1 MVSTYHYINFLGGP
15 ALYKIVDRYATNQT
29 LTVADFMT
37 ALGKM
42 LENGYEDGEL
52 RTIEKEQMP

>member
-1 MVSTYHYINFLGGP
+1 MVSTYHYINFLGEK
-15 ALYKIVDRYATNQT
+15 LYEIVDRYADDQT
-29 LTVADFMT
+29 LTVTDFMT

-42 LENGYEDGEL
+42 LENGYEDDEL